1 MREPPS
7 FHYYS
12 KLLVKKLASLQARY
26 DSNPDAEQQEKITEE
41 RERFLEWAS
50 KVDLSGALTKVP
62 LEDRIDLGTQI
73 LDFKLTLERIADIVY
88 TSKSI
93 NPDFIF
99 QAGFGGGLLTKC
111 SGWIFRVRWASST
124 WVQTWWPGQTRPEW
138 AWCERRGQACKA
150 HSKTERWHRP
160 PLCEQTCDRVWS
172 ESAGTTPVSISWQE
186 RHEFLLIV
194 NKYNSYGC
202 KCVLASFVFVRF

>member
-12 KLLVKKLASLQARY
+12 KLLVKKFASLQARY

-111 SGWIFRVRWASST
+111 SG
-124 WVQTWWPGQTRPEW
+124 
-138 AWCERRGQACKA
+138 
-150 HSKTERWHRP
+150 
-160 PLCEQTCDRVWS
+160 
-172 ESAGTTPVSISWQE
+172 
-186 RHEFLLIV
+186 
-194 NKYNSYGC
+194 
-202 KCVLASFVFVRF
+202 